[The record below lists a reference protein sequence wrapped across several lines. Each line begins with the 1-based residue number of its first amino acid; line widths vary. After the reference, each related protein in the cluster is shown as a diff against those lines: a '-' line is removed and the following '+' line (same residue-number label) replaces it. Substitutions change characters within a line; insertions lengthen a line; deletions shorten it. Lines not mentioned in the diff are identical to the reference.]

1 MSSLPPR
8 QPQSDPHNLSH
19 TGNLQQATKNVNRF
33 AKRDPALYP
42 LSIIVTGILGVA
54 GYFFMTKASEPDAT
68 RQLMATGVV
77 NPWDNKNK
85 HDVHPSQT
93 AQFKYRYKTR
103 DGHME
108 DSHPTMNHTVQS
120 LKDDVAHKYKTNA

>member
-19 TGNLQQATKNVNRF
+19 AGNLQQATKNVNRF

-54 GYFFMTKASEPDAT
+54 GYFFMTKASEPEPT
-68 RQLMATGVV
+68 RKLMAEGMV
-77 NPWDNKNK
+77 NPWDANKK
-85 HDVHPSQT
+85 QDLMPSQT

-103 DGHME
+103 DGHFE
-108 DSHPTMNHTVQS
+108 DAHPTLNHTVEQ
-120 LKDDVAHKYKTNA
+120 LKEDAAHKFRTA